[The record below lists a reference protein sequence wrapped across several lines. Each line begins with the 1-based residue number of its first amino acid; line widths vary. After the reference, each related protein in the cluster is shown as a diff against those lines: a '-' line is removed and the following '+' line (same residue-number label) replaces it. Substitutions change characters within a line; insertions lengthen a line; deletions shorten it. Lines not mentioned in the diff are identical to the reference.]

1 MSPWR
6 SNLGGQNRAYLRK
19 WAQIVDPPYQE
30 CISCATSSFP
40 QKHLTCAHV
49 KGHWPLL
56 CMVCKWTAS
65 VKEPNVHNNVS
76 FATLFLS
83 RAPTHPSGLWS
94 DMRSLVKT
102 LFVAATGFLEG
113 FEQHLWRVHRKH
125 LTVMSSHRLTL
136 SPMRLHDAMNCTS
149 WRTRSMSLS
158 SRLEPGHQRT
168 RL

>member
-1 MSPWR
+1 M
-6 SNLGGQNRAYLRK
+6 
-19 WAQIVDPPYQE
+19 DPPCQE
-30 CISCATSSFP
+30 CIRCATSSFP
-40 QKHLTCAHV
+40 QKPLTCAHV
-49 KGHWPLL
+49 SPGLLVRLPRQGHGHLL

-76 FATLFLS
+76 FATLLLS

-102 LFVAATGFLEG
+102 LFVAVTGFLEG
-113 FEQHLWRVHRKH
+113 FKQHLWRVHRKH